1 MALPSFRTLVPVP
14 KFPFA
19 ISHGEQ
25 LVSIGSCFSENL
37 GHYFAKYKF
46 NIDINPFGQQY
57 NPVSIANAIARLIDN
72 KPYQTTDLLQHDGL
86 YHSLDHHGSFSKAT
100 AHETLIG
107 INERLKTASENL
119 KQAKVLFLTLG
130 TAHAFKWKE
139 TGKVVSNCHK
149 IANNQFDFELL
160 SPEQILVQL
169 KGAMEALLAVNPNI
183 KIVLTVSPVRYFAFG
198 HFENTVSKGHLFTAI
213 NSLRAVFPQLYY
225 FPAYEIMLDDLRDY
239 RFYADDMLH
248 PNHLAVQ
255 YIWDALCTSLL
266 SDETTHALRQID
278 EIYMAT
284 QHRPRQPDSQQHKKF
299 VATTLSKI
307 AELEQKYGFDYKQER
322 SKLSTY
328 E

>member
-1 MALPSFRTLVPVP
+1 MSSFRTIVSVIKP
-14 KFPFA
+14 PFA
-19 ISHGEQ
+19 IAHGDGI
-25 LVSIGSCFSENL
+25 VSMGSCFSEHIGRN
-37 GHYFAKYKF
+37 FERFKF
-46 NIDINPFGQQY
+46 DIDINPFGQQY
-57 NPVSIANAIARLIDN
+57 NPASITTAIHRLLANIPYTATELIE
-72 KPYQTTDLLQHDGL
+72 QDGL
-86 YHSLDHHGSFSKAT
+86 YHSLDHHGSFSKAA
-100 AHETLIG
+100 AHETLDG

-160 SPEQILVQL
+160 SPEQIIVQL

-278 EIYMAT
+278 EIYVAT

-307 AELEQKYGFDYKQER
+307 GELEQKYGFDYKQER